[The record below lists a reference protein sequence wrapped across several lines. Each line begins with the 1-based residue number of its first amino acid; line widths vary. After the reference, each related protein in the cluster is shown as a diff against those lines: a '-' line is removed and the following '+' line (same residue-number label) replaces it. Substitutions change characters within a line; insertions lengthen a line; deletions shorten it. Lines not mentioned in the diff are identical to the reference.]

1 VRTPGKDGWI
11 LDLVIARYVNY
22 VDLKNGTLDLIDLIK
37 ISDAH
42 LIDLE
47 NQIRIK
53 EFHKTKE

>member
-1 VRTPGKDGWI
+1 MRTPGKDGWI

>member
-11 LDLVIARYVNY
+11 LDLVIARYVSY

-37 ISDAH
+37 ISDAN